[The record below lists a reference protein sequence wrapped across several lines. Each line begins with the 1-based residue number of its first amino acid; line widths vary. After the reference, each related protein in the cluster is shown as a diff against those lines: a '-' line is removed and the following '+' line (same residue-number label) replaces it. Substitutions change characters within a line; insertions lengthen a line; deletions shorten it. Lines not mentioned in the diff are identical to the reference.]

1 MLIFYVSLVSHCR
14 DPVMVG
20 MARNAWRSTLRR
32 TGASRGHRLESTL
45 RVYCDDAKA
54 TVRPRALGV
63 HQMCPQREYS
73 CIQSLRPSKC
83 GESMLLQVHCV
94 RCCSLAGA
102 PVVRNQRSVKY
113 GVRSTVP
120 NRTVASEDPASKQ
133 EAWRPSERSS
143 LVPALERVFCD
154 LSKQFSPSQAVAPP
168 PLPLHFVVA
177 VRYLSPNTLPHS
189 HLARTPNGL
198 RQRQRKGKG
207 SNEHPRCAQGCS
219 PSTPGPSSRPPE
231 RDCPP
236 ARCSE
241 VHGASVRTP
250 GKYNQS
256 FRAGALCARQLWL
269 TSSTGPICRQRR
281 PSG

>member
-1 MLIFYVSLVSHCR
+1 
-14 DPVMVG
+14 MVG

-177 VRYLSPNTLPHS
+177 VRYLSPLS
-189 HLARTPNGL
+189 FFCIS
-198 RQRQRKGKG
+198 RQDMYADAESMASNPALEVCSYRIFCGKTA
-207 SNEHPRCAQGCS
+207 EI
-219 PSTPGPSSRPPE
+219 
-231 RDCPP
+231 
-236 ARCSE
+236 
-241 VHGASVRTP
+241 SVRTL
-250 GKYNQS
+250 
-256 FRAGALCARQLWL
+256 A
-269 TSSTGPICRQRR
+269 
-281 PSG
+281 